1 MAALKPGDV
10 LVAVVTKVT
19 SGLIVVTVQGM
30 RGIIPGSVGTGV
42 KVGDR
47 LKIRV
52 VDLKSDG
59 KEFIAAR
66 LGVA

>member
-10 LVAVVTKVT
+10 LVAVVTEVT
-19 SGLIVVTVQGM
+19 SGLIVVTAQGM

>member
-19 SGLIVVTVQGM
+19 SGLIVDTAQGM

>member
-1 MAALKPGDV
+1 MAAVKPGDV

-19 SGLIVVTVQGM
+19 SGLIVVTTQGM

-59 KEFIAAR
+59 KEFVAAR
-66 LGVA
+66 LGAG